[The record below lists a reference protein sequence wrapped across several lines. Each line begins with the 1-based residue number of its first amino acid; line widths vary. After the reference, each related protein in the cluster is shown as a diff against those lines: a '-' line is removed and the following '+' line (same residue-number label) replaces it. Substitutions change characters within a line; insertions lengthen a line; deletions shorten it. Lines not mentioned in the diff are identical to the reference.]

1 MARINYFLQ
10 IVCKIILTYHIYQLF
25 CTMQFLYPG
34 FLYALGLVSIPVL
47 IHLFNFRRYKK
58 IVFSDIRFL
67 KEFTEQNKKQQ
78 TLKHL
83 LILLARTL
91 AIAALVFAFAQ
102 PFIPSNQ
109 LQSSTL
115 SNKISIYIDN
125 SPSMEAIAE
134 KGSLLNTAKEEAL
147 KLVKAFP
154 DKDEFSLLTNDF
166 EGKHQRWLKKK
177 DILKEI
183 ELLSPSQTFRN
194 AAEIQLRQQSLFSGQ
209 ANGQN
214 FWFSDFQQNLKLDG
228 SVTFDS
234 AFLPKPFILEANQA
248 QNKWIDSAWFPQPV
262 LHLGSNNKIKVRIKN
277 GGTSPWENQPLVLK
291 IDGIQKA
298 LVNLTCNAGGSETAE
313 INFSLSDY
321 KSHGFELLLTDFP
334 IVFDDVYYLSAAA
347 KKILNVLLI
356 HNGEGNKHLETVFS
370 LDSLYAFSNMP
381 IGNLKSEL
389 FADQQ
394 LIILQS
400 PQEMSATVY
409 QELEKFV
416 RSGGVLLAVPGVKMG
431 NSFQTFLQ
439 KVGFGLNQAQTSKQ
453 VFEKPSQRHPLMANV
468 FSKLPDLAAMPT
480 VNSWY
485 NFTLNKSHKT
495 IISLENGQEW
505 LSEVGL
511 GKGSVYLMGSN
522 LNLESGNFVQNALF
536 VPVMLNLPIQA
547 IQAAPAS
554 FSIGKQINF
563 PLPSEAAGKVVQIK
577 NELADYRVETRLL
590 NNQVF
595 AAINGISPKAGI
607 YSVLA
612 DGNKITKVAFNFP
625 RQESNMKFY
634 AKEEIEAK
642 LGEPL
647 LVQTIDA
654 FRNTISATGQGK
666 ALWRYFLLLAL
677 LMILIEV
684 LLLRLWK

>member
-1 MARINYFLQ
+1 
-10 IVCKIILTYHIYQLF
+10 
-25 CTMQFLYPG
+25 MQFLYPG

-78 TLKHL
+78 TLKHIL
-83 LILLARTL
+83 VLLARTL

-102 PFIPSNQ
+102 PFIPSNP

-154 DKDEFSLLTNDF
+154 DKDEFNLLTNDF

-183 ELLSPSQTFRN
+183 ELVSPSQTFRN
-194 AAEIQLRQQSLFSGQ
+194 AAEIQLRQQSLFTGQ
-209 ANGQN
+209 ANGYN
-214 FWFSDFQQNLKLDG
+214 FWLSDFQHNLKLDG

-234 AFLPKPFILEANQA
+234 TFLPKPFILEANQA
-248 QNKWIDSAWFPQPV
+248 QNIWIDSAWFPQPL

-298 LVNLTCNAGGSETAE
+298 LVNLTCNAGSSETAE

-321 KSHGFELLLTDFP
+321 SPHGFELLLTDFP

-370 LDSLYAFSNMP
+370 LDSLYAFSDMP

-394 LIILQS
+394 LIILKS

-439 KVGFGLNQAQTSKQ
+439 KVGFGLNQAQNSKQ

-563 PLPSEAAGKVVQIK
+563 QLPSEAAGKVVQIK

-595 AAINGISPKAGI
+595 AALNGISPKAGI

-612 DGNKITKVAFNFP
+612 DGNEISKVAFNFP

-634 AKEEIEAK
+634 ANEEIEAK
-642 LGEPL
+642 LSEPL

-654 FRNTISATGQGK
+654 YRNTISATGQGK